1 MIFTVEHLLEIA
13 DKAQKA
19 IAQGEL
25 KPTDEVY
32 LTLEVTDD
40 NDEDTAEDRV
50 HGGELIQAGLVHTLD
65 GQYVHI
71 QLIGEPNFNILARG
85 EK

>member
-1 MIFTVEHLLEIA
+1 MIFTVRHLIEIA

-32 LTLEVTDD
+32 LSLEVTDD
-40 NDEDTAEDRV
+40 NDEDTSEDRV
-50 HGGELIQAGLVHTLD
+50 HGGELIQADVIKTPD
-65 GQYVHI
+65 GEYVHI
-71 QLIGEPNFNILARG
+71 QMIGEPNFQIRG

>member
-1 MIFTVEHLLEIA
+1 MIFTVRHLIEIA

-19 IAQGEL
+19 ITQGEL

-32 LTLEVTDD
+32 LSLEVTDD

-50 HGGELIQAGLVHTLD
+50 HSG
-65 GQYVHI
+65 
-71 QLIGEPNFNILARG
+71 
-85 EK
+85 